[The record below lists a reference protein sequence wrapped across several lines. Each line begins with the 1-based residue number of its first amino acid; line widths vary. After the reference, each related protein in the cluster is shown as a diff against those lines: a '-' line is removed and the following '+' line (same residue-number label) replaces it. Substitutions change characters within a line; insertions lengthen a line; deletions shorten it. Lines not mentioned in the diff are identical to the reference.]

1 MMNSYVSLDLETT
14 GLNPKTDRII
24 EIGAI
29 RVENGVYRDTFESFV
44 NPGRRLEEKITEL
57 TGIQD
62 KDLKDAPEIS
72 EVLPEFMKFAGDLPL
87 LGHSVLFDYSFV
99 KRAAVNQGL
108 PFERKGVDTL
118 KIARKYL
125 AELPHRNLGYLCSH
139 YEIPH
144 CAHRAAADAQATIA
158 LYDILWRE
166 FGQAVDAALVF
177 TPADLICQVKKDS
190 PITKSQ
196 KERLYK
202 LIRKHKLDTIYD
214 PDKLTKSEASR
225 YTDQILAKYGR

>member
-1 MMNSYVSLDLETT
+1 MDCYVSLDLETT
-14 GLNPKTDRII
+14 GLNPKTDKII

-29 RVENGVYRDTFESFV
+29 RVENGVCRDTFESFV

-57 TGIQD
+57 TGIED
-62 KDLKDAPEIS
+62 KDLADAPEIS
-72 EVLPEFMKFAGDLPL
+72 EILPEFLKFAGELPL

-99 KRAAVNQGL
+99 KKAAVNQRL
-108 PFERKGVDTL
+108 SFERKGVDTL

-125 AELPHRNLGYLCSH
+125 SELPHRSLDYLCTH
-139 YEIPH
+139 YQIPH
-144 CAHRAAADAQATIA
+144 HAHRAAADAKATIA
-158 LYDILWRE
+158 LYEILWRE
-166 FGQAVDAALVF
+166 FGQAADAASVF
-177 TPADLICQVKKDS
+177 TPAGLNFQVKKDS

-202 LIRKHKLDTIYD
+202 LIRKHKLNTIYD